1 MRVQHGR
8 GAEGVLSMI
17 GFILIDKLSFGAVV
31 VLGGCWSVGWIGG
44 VEVIC
49 FMVMSGWERRGV
61 DGMQGSS

>member
-8 GAEGVLSMI
+8 EAESVLSII
-17 GFILIDKLSFGAVV
+17 GFILVDKLSFGAVV

-49 FMVMSGWERRGV
+49 FMMMRGWER
-61 DGMQGSS
+61 